1 MANIAKPQNTLQ
13 SKKIQLSGYLAN
25 EAVKKGLIGSLGGEK
40 ANRLIADLLSVAA
53 NNPAIQECDFKTVTS
68 AGMMASALN
77 LPLAP
82 QLGYCYVVPF
92 KDRKNGRTTAT
103 FVLGYKG
110 YIQLAERTGVYK
122 KIIVLEIK
130 ESEFKSYNPMTEEL
144 KAEINE
150 DNEERDAENTVG
162 YYAMFELLNGF
173 TKTLYWSRK
182 KMEAHAKKYSKGY
195 AYDVEKGEAWS
206 FWSQSFDD
214 MAKKTMLRQLIGKWG
229 IMSTEMQTAF
239 ESDRAM
245 EDFGEMPRFE
255 EEEKETVASAAAD
268 VTSEDNAEPDV
279 SDIFG
284 EVGEIK

>member
-1 MANIAKPQNTLQ
+1 MSNVTKPQNSLQ
-13 SKKIQLSGYLAN
+13 PKKTQLSGYLAN
-25 EAVKKGLIGSLGGEK
+25 EAVKKGLIGSLGGDK
-40 ANRLIADLLSVAA
+40 ANRLIAYLLSLAA
-53 NNPAIQECDFKTVTS
+53 INPAIQECDFKTVTS

-92 KDRKNGRTTAT
+92 EDRKNGRTTAT

-195 AYDVEKGEAWS
+195 AYDVEKNKAWS

-239 ESDRAM
+239 ESDRTM

-268 VTSEDNAEPDV
+268 VSSEDNAEPDV

>member
-13 SKKIQLSGYLAN
+13 PKKTQLSGYLAN

-40 ANRLIADLLSVAA
+40 ANRLIADLLAVAA

-92 KDRKNGRTTAT
+92 EDRKNGRTTAT

-150 DNEERDAENTVG
+150 DSEGRDAENTVG

-195 AYDVEKGEAWS
+195 AYDVEKGKAWS

-239 ESDRAM
+239 ESDRTM

-268 VTSEDNAEPDV
+268 VSSEDNAEPDV

>member
-1 MANIAKPQNTLQ
+1 MPNIAKVSNAIAES
-13 SKKIQLSGYLAN
+13 SKKPKLSTYLA
-25 EAVKKGLIGSLGGEK
+25 EESVKKALTASLGGDK

-92 KDRKNGRTTAT
+92 EDRKNGRTTAT
-103 FVLGYKG
+103 FILGYKG

-150 DNEERDAENTVG
+150 DNEKRDDENTVG

-173 TKTLYWSRK
+173 TKALYWSK
-182 KMEAHAKKYSKGY
+182 KRMTAHALKYSKGY
-195 AYDVEKGEAWS
+195 ARDIEKGQSFS
-206 FWSQSFDD
+206 FWSQKFDE
-214 MAKKTMLRQLIGKWG
+214 MAKKTMIRQLISKWG
-229 IMSTEMQTAF
+229 IMSTEMLTAF
-239 ESDRAM
+239 EADSSS
-245 EDFGEMPRFE
+245 EDSAYSSIGEMFD
-255 EEEKETVASAAAD
+255 AGDSSATPTAD
-268 VTSEDNAEPDV
+268 
-279 SDIFG
+279 DIFG
-284 EVGEIK
+284 AAENVSPDDEE